1 MHPTAKAFRAAVE
14 AVDLDALMDTMSD
27 EVVFRSPVTFKTYE
41 GKEAV
46 RYLLSIV
53 MRVFEDFRYVDE
65 VEGERSAILV
75 FETRAGDREVN
86 GIDYLEFGED
96 GRIERFTVMVRP
108 MSAVTR
114 LAESIGAEL
123 AKG

>member
-75 FETRAGDREVN
+75 FETRVGDREVN